1 MMKQST
7 LLLAA
12 TVLLLA
18 SCSDNTQ
25 QANATATTETTT
37 EAPAADKPAD
47 NTDKAVRSTI
57 KVTIG
62 SGDMAGTYEAQCRE
76 ACTSYGIAGEKV
88 LGNQYSED
96 GKGPRELSSV
106 QLIVDDVTG
115 DKKTDEFTVTVGF
128 GELFGKTTK
137 TYNINTRN
145 GNQQGSGTLDLQYSG
160 GKATVK
166 IKGTSKEG
174 VPLDLV
180 IESNKVTTPENL
192 LSEIN

>member
-1 MMKQST
+1 MMKRST

-12 TVLLLA
+12 SVVLLA
-18 SCSDNTQ
+18 SCGDNTK
-25 QANATATTETTT
+25 QAKAAATETTT

-47 NTDKAVRSTI
+47 NSDKAVRSEI

-62 SGDMAGTYEAQCRE
+62 SGEMAGTYEALCRE

-96 GKGPRELSSV
+96 GKGPKELSSV

-115 DKKTDEFTVTVGF
+115 DKTTQEFTVTVGF

-137 TYNINTRN
+137 TYNINTRK
-145 GNQQGSGTLDLQYSG
+145 GKKDGSGTLDLQYSG
-160 GKATVK
+160 DKATVK

-180 IESNKVTTPENL
+180 IESSKVTTPENL